1 VDIQGEENRMR
12 IFVGH
17 LSRDVTDDDL
27 RQAFEPF
34 GKVDSAEVVREKF
47 SSESK
52 GFGFVEMPAT
62 AEAQAAIAGAN
73 GQMLKGQALNVSEAR
88 PRPPRRDG
96 GGGGP
101 RGRRG

>member
-1 VDIQGEENRMR
+1 MR

-17 LSRDVTDDDL
+17 LSRDVTDDAL

-34 GKVDSAEVVREKF
+34 GKVDSAEVVKDTL

-62 AEAQAAIAGAN
+62 AEARAAIAGTN

-88 PRPPRRDG
+88 PRPPKRD

-101 RGRRG
+101 RGRHGH

>member
-1 VDIQGEENRMR
+1 MK
-12 IFVGH
+12 IFVGN

-27 RQAFEPF
+27 RQTFEPF
-34 GKVDSAEVVREKF
+34 GKVDTAEVVKERF

-52 GFGFVEMPAT
+52 GFGFVEMPTT
-62 AEAQAAIAGAN
+62 AEAQAAITGVN
-73 GQMLKGQALNVSEAR
+73 GMMLKGRAVNVSEAR

-101 RGRRG
+101 RGRRGY